1 MILGSEYTQHSS
13 ILSKLTLLALHVVGG
28 DGVSACGQR
37 AGEQYVSGGRLVLR
51 VGEAG
56 LSAPAA
62 QRLI

>member
-1 MILGSEYTQHSS
+1 MLQF
-13 ILSKLTLLALHVVGG
+13 KLTLLALNVVGG
-28 DGVSACGQR
+28 GGVSARGKR